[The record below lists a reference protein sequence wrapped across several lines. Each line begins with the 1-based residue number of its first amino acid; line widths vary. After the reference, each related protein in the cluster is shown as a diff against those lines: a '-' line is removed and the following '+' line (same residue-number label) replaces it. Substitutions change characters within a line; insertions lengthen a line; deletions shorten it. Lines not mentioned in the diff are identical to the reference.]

1 MYVYASQQHAKLRT
15 NDRGVDK
22 RLRQEVTT
30 RKAASCSTE
39 NSCRTREA
47 QAYHQQHAT
56 LPAVVLMTR
65 RRYILAHARDTVYER
80 FTVTACARK
89 IVKSG
94 NTQIFVSPCV
104 GGSKVPPRTLYRIK
118 CVLAEILYGCQKQN
132 ALRVKNSCAEACK
145 HL

>member
-47 QAYHQQHAT
+47 QAYIPPTARD
-56 LPAVVLMTR
+56 PASCSTDDPK
-65 RRYILAHARDTVYER
+65 RYILAHARDTVYER
-80 FTVTACARK
+80 FTVTACAK
-89 IVKSG
+89 IYITKNRASWTTRLARSCSPIKS
-94 NTQIFVSPCV
+94 
-104 GGSKVPPRTLYRIK
+104 LYS
-118 CVLAEILYGCQKQN
+118 LYTYKT
-132 ALRVKNSCAEACK
+132 KF
-145 HL
+145 

>member
-47 QAYHQQHAT
+47 QAYIPPT
-56 LPAVVLMTR
+56 TR
-65 RRYILAHARDTVYER
+65 DSTDIKRYILAHARDTVYVNWSD
-80 FTVTACARK
+80 F
-89 IVKSG
+89 VKSG
-94 NTQIFVSPCV
+94 NTISRKIVPV
-104 GGSKVPPRTLYRIK
+104 GRLGW
-118 CVLAEILYGCQKQN
+118 LAPTRQ
-132 ALRVKNSCAEACK
+132 
-145 HL
+145 